1 MTKREAIM
9 QILNT
14 MPAADAI
21 KLIESIGKHIRR
33 ENSIRISNVID
44 NIRIMTKR

>member
-1 MTKREAIM
+1 MSKREAILE
-9 QILNT
+9 ILNS

-21 KLIESIGKHIRR
+21 KLLESIGKKIRR
-33 ENSIRISNVID
+33 ENSIRISTLID